1 MADKYVYYFIR
12 RETSGKSVRSKRRA
26 TLEAIDG
33 KGEAVMESQIVVDH
47 TEVDDNGFLIGGAS
61 DDAHPMDELWAQIR
75 SLERRATSR
84 DREALTMGNA
94 EGGLKY
100 MLSLE
105 SRELRAQALK
115 LKKQRTDLMV
125 QMLDDQR
132 GKQGFTR
139 FTGGLSTE

>member
-12 RETSGKSVRSKRRA
+12 RGASGKRVLSKRRA

-33 KGEAVMESQIVVDH
+33 KGTAVMESQIVVDH

>member
-26 TLEAIDG
+26 TLDAIDG

-84 DREALTMGNA
+84 DREALNMGNA

-132 GKQGFTR
+132 GKQGFIR